1 MSDFTPLTNGAGGA
15 GTAVVDSGSVEDIEG
30 TPFGRPG
37 EFVNP
42 NVPATGTL
50 SVSDERDLGDGNR
63 LLTLNMGPQHPSTHG
78 VLRVMLKLDGEI
90 VVDCDPI
97 IGYLHRGTEKL
108 GEAHRYAQLTPWTDR
123 TDYVSAP
130 LNNLGY
136 ILTVEKLCGVE
147 APEKAQYWRLIMA
160 ELSRIASHLVW
171 LGTHALDIGA
181 LSMSLYCFRER
192 EIIMDIFESFCGARL
207 TTNMMEIGGFSRPLP
222 DNLVAQVRNFLRI
235 FPSRQREYTTLLDA
249 NPIWMS
255 RTKGVGVISPE
266 AAISYSL
273 TGACLRGSGIN
284 YDVRKAT
291 PYLVYDRLDF
301 EVPIGQHGD
310 TFDRYLV
317 RQEEMRQS
325 IKLIQ
330 QALDHV
336 EPMDTP
342 FMAYESP
349 YVIPPHKGTMTTAE
363 DMQRHF
369 IWTIKGFNPPVGEAS
384 VSIEQSKGELT
395 YYLVSDGGPMPYRFR
410 IRTPDFVNLSVL
422 PHMAQ
427 GSMLADMVALIG
439 TIDIVLGSVDR

>member
-1 MSDFTPLTNGAGGA
+1 MASTTSGAPSTDRGL
-15 GTAVVDSGSVEDIEG
+15 VEDIAS
-30 TPFGRPG
+30 TPYGRPG
-37 EFVNP
+37 EFINP
-42 NVPATGTL
+42 NVPPTGTL
-50 SVSDERDLGDGNR
+50 SISDDRTLENGDR
-63 LLTLNMGPQHPSTHG
+63 LMTLNMGPQHPSTHG
-78 VLRVMLKLDGEI
+78 VLRVLLKLDGEI
-90 VVDCDPI
+90 VAECDPV

-123 TDYVSAP
+123 TDYTAAP
-130 LNNLGY
+130 QNNLGY
-136 ILTVEKLCGVE
+136 VLTVEKLCGIE
-147 APEKAQYWRLIMA
+147 SPERAQYWRVIMA
-160 ELSRIASHLVW
+160 ELSRIAAHLVW

-192 EIIMDIFESFCGARL
+192 ELILDIFEAFCGARL
-207 TTNMMEIGGFSRPLP
+207 TTNMMEIGGFSREIP
-222 DNLVAQVRNFLRI
+222 DGLVEKIKTFVRI
-235 FPSRQREYTTLLDA
+235 FPERQVEYTTLLDA
-249 NPIWMS
+249 NPIWLT

-317 RQEEMRQS
+317 RQEEMRQA
-325 IKLIQ
+325 IKLVK

-336 EPMDTP
+336 EKMDSP
-342 FMAYESP
+342 LMAYESA

-369 IWTIKGFNPPVGEAS
+369 IWAIKGFNPPVGEAWA
-384 VSIEQSKGELT
+384 SIEHSKGEMG
-395 YYLVSDGGPMPYRFR
+395 YYIVSDGGPMPYRFR

-427 GSMLADMVALIG
+427 GAMLADMVALIG